1 MVYIEISIYTM
12 DNHAMYI
19 EISEHIMDIHGI
31 YVQEAEKTAKQ
42 GNINRRMFV
51 SCWAGKNN
59 IIKSTLVH
67 PFGIL
72 MG

>member
-12 DNHAMYI
+12 DIY
-19 EISEHIMDIHGI
+19 GI
-31 YVQEAEKTAKQ
+31 YRDLYIYHVQEAEKQEKRDETSM
-42 GNINRRMFV
+42 ISRFMLD
-51 SCWAGKNN
+51 GKKAY
-59 IIKSTLVH
+59 KSSLVY